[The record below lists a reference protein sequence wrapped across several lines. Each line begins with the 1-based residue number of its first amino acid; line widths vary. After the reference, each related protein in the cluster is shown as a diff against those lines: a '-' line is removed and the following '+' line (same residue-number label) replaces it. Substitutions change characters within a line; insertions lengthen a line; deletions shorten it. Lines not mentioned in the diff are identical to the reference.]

1 MFLVMVE
8 PWAIQIKIL
17 KWDSVHCFWTYL
29 SSVAVCGPTESVVAY
44 ESTPKLGGFNRHSR
58 NLHGGWAQ
66 RRASSAARGVSWA
79 SPPSWYLPH
88 TSGPSTDMA
97 GASLASLSL
106 GSLSSSGGQNSFRAA
121 QASVGNTPGE
131 QTLTHKHV
139 SSLCLL
145 HTPDIP
151 LATQVTWPR
160 PAPRWRGSGV
170 STGSLL

>member
-17 KWDSVHCFWTYL
+17 KWDNVRCFWTYL
-29 SSVAVCGPTESVVAY
+29 SSVAVCGPTESIVAY
-44 ESTPKLGGFNRHSR
+44 ESTPDLVASTVIPVIYTEAGLSSVLPRLHVVSPGG
-58 NLHGGWAQ
+58 
-66 RRASSAARGVSWA
+66 
-79 SPPSWYLPH
+79 PPSWYLPH

-106 GSLSSSGGQNSFRAA
+106 GSLSSSGGQNPFRAA

-131 QTLTHKHV
+131 QTLTRKHV

-160 PAPRWRGSGV
+160 PAPRWRGAGV